1 MFRSCA
7 FAGSIAKQHVVRSN
21 TVKPARFDAFLPFS
35 NPHNRV
41 SFHQLLVKHDSS
53 SFRGIP
59 STAFAF
65 RRFLATKAP
74 TLPPGSDNGPD
85 QTKAAAP
92 VQQNAASEA
101 LKAAELKVVAAKQE
115 RDAAKQERDAAKQ
128 ELDAAFQAWEST
140 EDGEKKEML
149 KQIYQSSQTALAGAQ
164 TALDDAQ
171 TALRSAQATYD
182 EAQRLASQLEL
193 QRTFS
198 PCFLLVVVV

>member
-115 RDAAKQERDAAKQ
+115 RDAAEKKRDAAKQ

-140 EDGEKKEML
+140 NDEVKKAVL
-149 KQIYQSSQTALAGAQ
+149 FRRYQRSE

-182 EAQRLASQLEL
+182 EAQRLVSQLEL

-198 PCFLLVVVV
+198 SSMRLRFCS